1 MNAAKAAS
9 RMRSRTAVSSPPFWR
24 RLDIDVAIALSLTT
38 LVPYRTITS
47 VWYRMVPTHDD
58 FARNQRSSTM
68 KIEMSY
74 LLLAFATVLA
84 PLARG
89 QSTPPQ
95 PKITGV
101 LTILSPKPGVTP
113 EQVMKIMPAEI
124 RATVPLY
131 LDGKIQ
137 QWFTRGDGRG
147 VILILNCKDVA
158 EARALIESLPLAKEN
173 LMDEQFIPVGPLL
186 PLGILLRDSPTNK

>member
-1 MNAAKAAS
+1 M
-9 RMRSRTAVSSPPFWR
+9 
-24 RLDIDVAIALSLTT
+24 
-38 LVPYRTITS
+38 LVPYRTIT
-47 VWYRMVPTHDD
+47 RACGT
-58 FARNQRSSTM
+58 QRYHYMLISTR
-68 KIEMSY
+68 KQKE
-74 LLLAFATVLA
+74 LNNEAGNVVLA
-84 PLARG
+84 AGVRDGLAPMAQG

-101 LTILSPKPGVTP
+101 LTILTPKPGVTV

-147 VILILNCKDVA
+147 VIFILNCKDVA
-158 EARALIESLPLAKEN
+158 EARALIESLPLSKETSWTSSS
-173 LMDEQFIPVGPLL
+173 FRSGHSW
-186 PLGILLRDSPTNK
+186 RWAYC

>member
-1 MNAAKAAS
+1 
-9 RMRSRTAVSSPPFWR
+9 
-24 RLDIDVAIALSLTT
+24 
-38 LVPYRTITS
+38 
-47 VWYRMVPTHDD
+47 
-58 FARNQRSSTM
+58 M
-68 KIEMSY
+68 KIEMLYS
-74 LLLAFATVLA
+74 LLGFAMVMA
-84 PLARG
+84 PMAQG

-101 LTILSPKPGVTP
+101 LTILTPKTGLTV

-147 VILILNCKDVA
+147 VIFLLNCKDVA
-158 EARALIESLPLAKEN
+158 EARALIESLPISKEN

-186 PLGILLRDSPTNK
+186 TVGMLLKDNPTNKGIG

>member
-1 MNAAKAAS
+1 MNMS
-9 RMRSRTAVSSPPFWR
+9 IET
-24 RLDIDVAIALSLTT
+24 
-38 LVPYRTITS
+38 VP
-47 VWYRMVPTHDD
+47 
-58 FARNQRSSTM
+58 
-68 KIEMSY
+68 
-74 LLLAFATVLA
+74 A
-84 PLARG
+84 PSAQG

-101 LTILSPKPGVTP
+101 LTILTPKPGVTV

-137 QWFTRGDGRG
+137 QWFTRGDSKG
-147 VILILNCKDVA
+147 VIFLLNCKDME
-158 EARALIESLPLAKEN
+158 EARALMESLPLTKEN

-186 PLGILLRDSPTNK
+186 PLGILLRDSATK